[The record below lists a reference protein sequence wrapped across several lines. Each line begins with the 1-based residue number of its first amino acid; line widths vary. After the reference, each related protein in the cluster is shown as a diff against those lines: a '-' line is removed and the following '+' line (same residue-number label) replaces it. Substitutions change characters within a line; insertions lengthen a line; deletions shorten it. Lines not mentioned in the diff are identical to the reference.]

1 MKAAVY
7 NSYGPPHVV
16 KLTDLEVPVPKPG
29 EILIKVQATTVNR
42 TDTGFRSAE
51 YVVSRLFSGIIRPKS
66 PVLGNEFAGYVV
78 SKGDS
83 VKEFKEGD
91 KVFGYNDIS
100 FGAHAEYMT
109 IGENNAV
116 ALIPGNLSYLEAAP
130 LTEGAH
136 YALCDI
142 RAAKVK
148 PGQDVLVYGATGAIG
163 SAAVQLLHYFGAR
176 VTAVCHTKHVKLIA
190 SLGPDRVVDYV
201 NEDFTATERRFDFV
215 FDAVGKS
222 SFGQCKPILK
232 PKGIYVSTE
241 PGKNG
246 ENIYLAILKKFSR
259 GKRVLFP
266 IPAISRH
273 DVIFLGELAKKGLF
287 KPLID
292 RHYPLDEIVEAHRY
306 VETGQKTGN
315 VIIVP

>member
-16 KLTDLEVPVPKPG
+16 KLADLDVPVPKPD
-29 EILIKVQATTVNR
+29 EMLIKVQATTVNR

-51 YVVSRLFSGIIRPKS
+51 YVVSRLFSGIIRPKF

-78 SKGDS
+78 SKGAE

-91 KVFGYNDIS
+91 RVFGYNDIS

-109 IGENNAV
+109 ISENKAV
-116 ALIPGNLSYLEAAP
+116 ALIPENLSYQEAAP

-136 YALCDI
+136 YALCNI

-176 VTAVCHTKHVKLIA
+176 VTAVCHTKHVKLVA

-201 NEDFTATERRFDFV
+201 NEDFTATERRFDFI

-222 SFGQCKPILK
+222 SFDQCKRILK

-246 ENIYLAILKKFSR
+246 ENIYLAILKKFSG
-259 GKRVLFP
+259 GKRVIFP
-266 IPAISRH
+266 IPSITTH
-273 DVIFLGELAKKGLF
+273 DVIFLGELAKKGIF

-292 RHYPLDEIVEAHRY
+292 RHYRLDEIVEAHQY

-315 VIIVP
+315 VVIIP

>member
-16 KLTDLEVPVPKPG
+16 TLANLEIPVPKPD
-29 EILIKVQATTVNR
+29 EILIRVQAATVNR

-51 YVVSRLFSGIIRPKS
+51 YVVSRLFSGIIRPKF
-66 PVLGNEFAGYVV
+66 PVLGSEFAGDIVGTG
-78 SKGDS
+78 KN

-91 KVFGYNDIS
+91 RVFGFNDSS

-109 IGENNAV
+109 ISENKAV
-116 ALIPGNLSYLEAAP
+116 ALIPENLSYQEAAP
-130 LTEGAH
+130 VTEGAH

-148 PGQDVLVYGATGAIG
+148 PGQDVLVYGASGAIG

-176 VTAVCHTKHVKLIA
+176 VTAVCHTKHVKLVA
-190 SLGPDRVVDYV
+190 SLGPDTVIDYV

-222 SFGQCKPILK
+222 SFGQCKRILK
-232 PKGIYVSTE
+232 PNGIYISTE

-246 ENIYLAILKKFSR
+246 ENIYLAILKKFSG

-266 IPAISRH
+266 IPSITAH
-273 DVIFLGELAKKGLF
+273 DVIFLGELAKKGIF
-287 KPLID
+287 KPVID
-292 RHYPLDEIVEAHRY
+292 RHYPLDEIVKAHQY

-315 VIIVP
+315 VLILP